1 VADKDETREHEEEH
15 APAVRVVDRRWWA
28 QGEGEKPSETPS
40 LKPSYVE
47 ELERR
52 LAEKDAALAAT
63 IAKYREAA
71 AEFEDAR
78 ARLRKEIAKDIE
90 RGRRTF
96 VVELLDVVDNL
107 DRALDAAREAGA
119 TDALGKGIEL
129 VHQQFL
135 AKLEGFGV
143 ARIQSLDRPFD
154 PALHEAVTTVPVDDP
169 ARDHVVV
176 GVIRHGYAI
185 GDEVLRPALV
195 AVGQHGTFTERS
207 RNVHG
212 TDTER
217 PRD

>member
-1 VADKDETREHEEEH
+1 MADRDESREREEEH

-28 QGEGEKPSETPS
+28 QGDGAPASEEPS

-52 LAEKDAALAAT
+52 LAEKDAELAAT

-71 AEFEDAR
+71 AEFDDAR
-78 ARLRKEIAKDIE
+78 ARLRKEVAKDVE

-96 VVELLDVVDNL
+96 VLELLDVVDNL
-107 DRALDAAREAGA
+107 DRAVDAAREAGA
-119 TDALGKGIEL
+119 TDALGKGVEL

-143 ARIQSLDRPFD
+143 VRIDALGRPFD

-169 ARDHVVV
+169 TRDHVVV
-176 GVIRHGYAI
+176 GVIRHGYTT

-195 AVGQHGTFTERS
+195 AVGQK
-207 RNVHG
+207 
-212 TDTER
+212 
-217 PRD
+217 